1 MKNINKIKGDIYRE
15 IVERTVDGREYSD
28 EELYELIE
36 EKVLKKSHEVY
47 IAQSEKESI
56 TKSVYNSMRGM
67 DVLQELID
75 NPDITEIMVNGPDN
89 IFVENSGK
97 IEKYP
102 ERFMDVHKLEA
113 LVELEQ
119 DLRIVL
125 ARGRCHNITKEEVH
139 QLIDDIYMEYE

>member
-1 MKNINKIKGDIYRE
+1 MKNINKIKDDIYRE

-47 IAQSEKESI
+47 IAQSKKESI

-75 NPDITEIMVNGPDN
+75 NPDITEI
-89 IFVENSGK
+89 
-97 IEKYP
+97 
-102 ERFMDVHKLEA
+102 LW
-113 LVELEQ
+113 
-119 DLRIVL
+119 
-125 ARGRCHNITKEEVH
+125 
-139 QLIDDIYMEYE
+139 

>member
-1 MKNINKIKGDIYRE
+1 MKNINKIKDDIYRE
-15 IVERTVDGREYSD
+15 IVERTVDGGEYSD

-75 NPDITEIMVNGPDN
+75 NPDITEIMVNVL
-89 IFVENSGK
+89 IIYLS
-97 IEKYP
+97 
-102 ERFMDVHKLEA
+102 
-113 LVELEQ
+113 
-119 DLRIVL
+119 RIVERL
-125 ARGRCHNITKEEVH
+125 KNIRKGLWMYISWRMLYNRLFQKSTE
-139 QLIDDIYMEYE
+139 L